1 MRNIQVLAP
10 ARKGECGV
18 NSLNILLQEALNP
31 SSPSKPQLTW
41 GETLFRLGDKV
52 IQTKNDYRIEWTRE
66 TPSGCEEG
74 AGIFNGDVGFI
85 TAVDPQNT
93 SLTVLFDEDKEV
105 VYESGDLESLE
116 PAYCLSVHKSQ
127 GSEFPVVIMPVI
139 GGPPMLLTRN
149 LLYTAM
155 TRARE
160 LVVLVGSEDVIR
172 RMVEND
178 HVARRYT
185 TLALRLQAAGDVG

>member
-1 MRNIQVLAP
+1 M
-10 ARKGECGV
+10 
-18 NSLNILLQEALNP
+18 
-31 SSPSKPQLTW
+31 
-41 GETLFRLGDKV
+41 
-52 IQTKNDYRIEWTRE
+52 
-66 TPSGCEEG
+66 
-74 AGIFNGDVGFI
+74 
-85 TAVDPQNT
+85 
-93 SLTVLFDEDKEV
+93 

-160 LVVLVGSEDVIR
+160 LVVLVGSEEVIR

-185 TLALRLQAAGDVG
+185 TLARRLQEAGE

>member
-1 MRNIQVLAP
+1 MKNHASPAP

-66 TPSGCEEG
+66 TPSGYEEG
-74 AGIFNGDVGFI
+74 AGVFNGDVGFI
-85 TAVDPQNT
+85 VDVDPGNT
-93 SLTVLFDEDKEV
+93 TLTVLFDEEKKV
-105 VYESGDLESLE
+105 VYESGDLDALE

-185 TLALRLQAAGDVG
+185 TLARRLQEAGMDP

>member
-1 MRNIQVLAP
+1 M
-10 ARKGECGV
+10 
-18 NSLNILLQEALNP
+18 
-31 SSPSKPQLTW
+31 
-41 GETLFRLGDKV
+41 

-66 TPSGCEEG
+66 TPSGYEEG
-74 AGIFNGDVGFI
+74 AGVFNGDVGFI
-85 TAVDPQNT
+85 VDVDPGNT
-93 SLTVLFDEDKEV
+93 TLTVLFDEEKKV
-105 VYESGDLESLE
+105 VYESGDLDALE

-185 TLALRLQAAGDVG
+185 TLARRLQEAGMDP

>member
-1 MRNIQVLAP
+1 M
-10 ARKGECGV
+10 
-18 NSLNILLQEALNP
+18 
-31 SSPSKPQLTW
+31 
-41 GETLFRLGDKV
+41 
-52 IQTKNDYRIEWTRE
+52 IQTKNDYRIEWTRKTAAGTE
-66 TPSGCEEG
+66 DG

-85 TAVDPQNT
+85 TGVDPDN
-93 SLTVLFDEDKEV
+93 SCLTVLFDEEKEV

-160 LVVLVGSEDVIR
+160 LVVLVGSEEVIR

-178 HVARRYT
+178 HIARRYT
-185 TLALRLQAAGDVG
+185 TLARRLRETEAFGE

>member
-1 MRNIQVLAP
+1 M
-10 ARKGECGV
+10 
-18 NSLNILLQEALNP
+18 
-31 SSPSKPQLTW
+31 
-41 GETLFRLGDKV
+41 
-52 IQTKNDYRIEWTRE
+52 
-66 TPSGCEEG
+66 
-74 AGIFNGDVGFI
+74 
-85 TAVDPQNT
+85 
-93 SLTVLFDEDKEV
+93 

-185 TLALRLQAAGDVG
+185 TLAVRLQESESVNG